1 MSVIC
6 VCAITCDCYP
16 ADPVVRRTAEAAAR
30 AGYGYHVICS
40 MDNGQPEHEVFN
52 GIHIHRIRIR
62 GTGGKLLG
70 RITAMPLGATLALW
84 TLFASLALVRVAR
97 LHLKYKF
104 DVVHVHNLPDFL
116 VFAALIPRLR
126 GARVILHVQ
135 DVAPELMAVK
145 AKGILRRIAVQ
156 LAKWQE
162 RLSTAFADHVLTAGG
177 LFETVLLKRG
187 VPAKKLSSILNS
199 ADPSIFPE
207 QKRTQL
213 FLGPATAHR
222 PLILMYHG
230 THSERFGLDVAI
242 RAFAKARRVA
252 PHLRLHLK
260 GAGEAVPALKQL
272 AQTLDVANEVVFL
285 PSGPIDEVAD
295 FVARGD
301 IGIIP
306 YRSNV
311 FMDLALPTKAYE
323 YALMRRPMIAS
334 ATLAIRSMFRPGSI
348 RLCEP
353 SNVDSFAEAIIDL
366 YNDPQQR
373 AQLVAAAEDDYAN
386 YRWEL
391 MAERYCGLLA
401 SMVRKEPQRSRVEV
415 IERG

>member
-1 MSVIC
+1 
-6 VCAITCDCYP
+6 
-16 ADPVVRRTAEAAAR
+16 
-30 AGYGYHVICS
+30 
-40 MDNGQPEHEVFN
+40 
-52 GIHIHRIRIR
+52 
-62 GTGGKLLG
+62 
-70 RITAMPLGATLALW
+70 
-84 TLFASLALVRVAR
+84 
-97 LHLKYKF
+97 
-104 DVVHVHNLPDFL
+104 
-116 VFAALIPRLR
+116 
-126 GARVILHVQ
+126 
-135 DVAPELMAVK
+135 
-145 AKGILRRIAVQ
+145 
-156 LAKWQE
+156 
-162 RLSTAFADHVLTAGG
+162 
-177 LFETVLLKRG
+177 
-187 VPAKKLSSILNS
+187 
-199 ADPSIFPE
+199 
-207 QKRTQL
+207 
-213 FLGPATAHR
+213 
-222 PLILMYHG
+222 
-230 THSERFGLDVAI
+230 
-242 RAFAKARRVA
+242 
-252 PHLRLHLK
+252 LHLK